1 MLSRKPNIV
10 ILMADQLT
18 AGALSAYGNKITK
31 TPNIDKLSR
40 QGVVFESAYCNS
52 PLCAPSRATLMT
64 GLLNSANNVFDNA
77 AEFSAEQPTFCHYL
91 RVQGYHTILAGKMHF
106 CGPDQLHG
114 FNERLTTDIY
124 PADFGWTPDWRN
136 PEVRLD
142 WYHNM
147 SSVIDAGTCI
157 RTNQLDFDD
166 EAVFLTRQKLFDIA
180 RQGNQQPFMLL
191 MSLTHPHDPFAIPQ
205 PYLDRYSP
213 QDIDLPQVNAAQVP
227 SDPHSRRLRK
237 IYQLTDDL
245 LSDEQVRRAR
255 HAYYGAVSYVDD
267 QFGAVLATLEET
279 GLAEDTIVLVISD
292 HGEMLGE
299 RGLWYKMGFFE
310 GAARIPF
317 IVHAPDRF
325 AAHRVDAS
333 VSLADLLPT
342 LVELAGGEP
351 SSLPATLAGHSLL
364 PHLRREAGHDGV
376 YAEYLAEG
384 ALAPI
389 VMIRRGDWK
398 YVHSLSDP
406 ELLFNL
412 REDPHELNNLAADA
426 ACLPVLSALRD
437 EVASRWD
444 LPALHQRVLQS
455 QQNRLFLNRALTHGT
470 APAWDYQPVQDA
482 SRRYIRNNQTLDE
495 QEAVARFP
503 RPHSSSPNQ

>member
-1 MLSRKPNIV
+1 MLSKKPNIV

-18 AGALSAYGNKITK
+18 AGALSVYGNKITK
-31 TPNIDKLSR
+31 TPNIDKLAA

-64 GLLNSANNVFDNA
+64 GQLNSDNNVFDNA
-77 AEFSAEQPTFCHYL
+77 AEFSAQYPTFCHYL
-91 RVQGYHTILAGKMHF
+91 RLQGYHTILAGKMHF

-124 PADFGWTPDWRN
+124 PADFGWTPDWQH
-136 PEVRLD
+136 PEARLD

-147 SSVIDAGTCI
+147 SSVIDAGSCI

-166 EAVFLTRQKLFDIA
+166 EAAFHTRQKLFDIA
-180 RQGNQQPFMLL
+180 RQGNQQPFLLL

-205 PYLDRYSP
+205 SYLDRYSP
-213 QDIDLPQVNAAQVP
+213 QDIDLPKIRAEQAPQ
-227 SDPHSRRLRK
+227 DPHSQRLRQM
-237 IYQLTDDL
+237 YQLTDGL

-267 QFGAVLATLEET
+267 RFGDILDTLKET
-279 GLAEDTIVLVISD
+279 GLADDTIVLVISD

-310 GAARIPF
+310 GAARIPL
-317 IVHAPDRF
+317 IVHAPGRF
-325 AAHRVDAS
+325 AAHRVSAS

-342 LVELAGGEP
+342 LTELAGGEP
-351 SSLPATLAGHSLL
+351 PPPASVAGRSLV
-364 PHLRREAGHDGV
+364 PHLRRESGHDGV

-398 YVHSLSDP
+398 YIHSPSDP
-406 ELLFNL
+406 ALLFNL
-412 REDPHELNNLAADA
+412 RADPYELNNLAPDPAY
-426 ACLPVLSALRD
+426 LSILSALRD

-444 LPALHQRVLQS
+444 LPTLRRRVLQS
-455 QQNRLFLNRALTHGT
+455 QRNRLLLNQALAHGA
-470 APAWDYQPVQDA
+470 APEWDYQPIQDA
-482 SRRYIRNNQTLDE
+482 RHRYIRNNQTLDE
-495 QEAVARFP
+495 QEAAARFP
-503 RPHSSSPNQ
+503 QPHSPRNP